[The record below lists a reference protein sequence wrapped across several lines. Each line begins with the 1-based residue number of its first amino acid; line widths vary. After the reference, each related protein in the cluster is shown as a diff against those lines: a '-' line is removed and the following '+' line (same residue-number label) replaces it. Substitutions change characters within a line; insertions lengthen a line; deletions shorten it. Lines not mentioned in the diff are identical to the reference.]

1 MKILFFG
8 RKNDSTTQRC
18 INHLVGLGFKV
29 DTILSETRDEK
40 LPEDLG
46 SVKYDYII
54 CYRSYFILPKSV
66 IESTKYFNINFHP
79 GSPKY
84 PGSGG
89 INLALLNGD
98 DEFGVTAHLM
108 DDKVDS
114 GSIIE
119 CRNFRVKESDN
130 LITLLDRTHDFLF
143 CLFVELSTGIMKK
156 GLNTSK
162 SLQNNSYRWSDKKAK
177 ISEIDNLQIITPNIS
192 ELELAKRIRSLN
204 HPNFPQRFTFIILSL
219 STKE

>member
-1 MKILFFG
+1 M
-8 RKNDSTTQRC
+8 
-18 INHLVGLGFKV
+18 
-29 DTILSETRDEK
+29 
-40 LPEDLG
+40 
-46 SVKYDYII
+46 
-54 CYRSYFILPKSV
+54 
-66 IESTKYFNINFHP
+66 
-79 GSPKY
+79 
-84 PGSGG
+84 
-89 INLALLNGD
+89 NGD

-143 CLFVELSTGIMKK
+143 CLFVELSTGISEK
-156 GLNTSK
+156 GAQYIEK

-204 HPNFPQRFTFIILSL
+204 HPNFPLEVHIHNSKFIYKGEI
-219 STKE
+219 